1 MNTFLNSPVKTAS
14 AGWLVSAACLMA
26 AGTGFAATA
35 PARELQPFVPEAW
48 QAVSDAQL
56 EQSRGGFDLGA
67 GLTVSFGVARTVLV
81 NGEVMSRMSFTL
93 PDLRNITPEQ
103 ARLAAAAMGQL
114 NVVQQGP
121 ANSVAPRAPAPLPSS
136 PGVAGPA
143 LTAATPQAAWGAGGG
158 TVIQNTLD
166 NQVLQ
171 QMTVLNTSVNSLG
184 LLKMGHARAA
194 LQDAVLGALGQR

>member
-1 MNTFLNSPVKTAS
+1 MNTFAIISTRPAR
-14 AGWLVSAACLMA
+14 AGWLVGAVCLTA
-26 AGTGFAATA
+26 AGAGHGATRPGPDIRPFA
-35 PARELQPFVPEAW
+35 PDAW
-48 QAVSDAQL
+48 QAVSDDQL
-56 EQSRGGFDLGA
+56 AQSRGGFELGA

-103 ARLAAAAMGQL
+103 ARVAAAAMGQL
-114 NVVQQGP
+114 NVVQQG
-121 ANSVAPRAPAPLPSS
+121 AGNGVAPAVSPPPRAGL
-136 PGVAGPA
+136 PA
-143 LTAATPQAAWGAGGG
+143 LPGSAATLAQPAWGAGGG

-166 NQVLQ
+166 NQLLQ

-184 LLKMGHARAA
+184 LLKMGNARAA

>member
-1 MNTFLNSPVKTAS
+1 MNTFATKKMRPTQL
-14 AGWLVSAACLMA
+14 GWLAGAVWLTAANTVSAV
-26 AGTGFAATA
+26 TV
-35 PARELQPFVPEAW
+35 PARELRPFAPESW
-48 QAVSDAQL
+48 RAVSDDQL

-103 ARLAAAAMGQL
+103 ARVAAAAMGQL
-114 NVVQQGP
+114 NVVQQGAGNGVAVAASPPPRP
-121 ANSVAPRAPAPLPSS
+121 ALPALPGGAAAPAQ
-136 PGVAGPA
+136 
-143 LTAATPQAAWGAGGG
+143 ATWGTGGG

-166 NQVLQ
+166 NQLLQ

-184 LLKMGHARAA
+184 LLKMGHTRAA

>member
-1 MNTFLNSPVKTAS
+1 MNTFPQITVKTVPAR
-14 AGWLVSAACLMA
+14 WLVCAACLTA
-26 AGTGFAATA
+26 AGTGMAATA
-35 PARELQPFVPEAW
+35 PARELQPFAPEAW
-48 QAVSDAQL
+48 QAVSDGRL
-56 EQSRGGFDLGA
+56 ERSRGGFDLGA

-121 ANSVAPRAPAPLPSS
+121 ANSVASGPTTPMPPST
-136 PGVAGPA
+136 GAA
-143 LTAATPQAAWGAGGG
+143 TAAAQTAWGAGGG
-158 TVIQNTLD
+158 TVIQNTMD
-166 NQVLQ
+166 KQVLQ

-194 LQDAVLGALGQR
+194 LQDALLGALGQR